1 MDKYSMWLQEISQLE
16 DKEINEEIQNM
27 NKDIHNIELRIFAHK
42 LVKIIK
48 NQEHKLVRLSLE
60 NIALIRQVERGE

>member
-1 MDKYSMWLQEISQLE
+1 MWLQEISQLE